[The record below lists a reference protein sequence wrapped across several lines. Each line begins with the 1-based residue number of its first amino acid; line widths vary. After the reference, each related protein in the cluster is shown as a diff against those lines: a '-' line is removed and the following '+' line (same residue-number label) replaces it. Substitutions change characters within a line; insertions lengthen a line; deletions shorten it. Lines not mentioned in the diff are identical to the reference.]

1 VHRLMS
7 TEKDIKK
14 FYYWEDFVKGQT
26 IECGSLTISESQII
40 DFASQYDPQRF
51 HVNKEAAEVTQFKGL
66 IASGWQ
72 TAAFMMRMVCD
83 SFMVS
88 SSSVGSPG
96 IESLKWIKPIRPGDT
111 LKTMVEILETRPL
124 NSKPHLGMILSRW
137 SCYNQHN
144 ELTTTIEAWNMFE
157 KRPSN

>member
-1 VHRLMS
+1 MS

-14 FYYWEDFVKGQT
+14 LYYWEDFVKGQT
-26 IECGSLTISESQII
+26 FECGPITISESQII

-51 HVNKEAAEVTQFKGL
+51 HVNKEAAEETQFKGL

-83 SFMVS
+83 SFMVN

-111 LKTMVEILETRPL
+111 LKTIVEILETRPL

-137 SCYNQHN
+137 SCYNQNN

>member
-1 VHRLMS
+1 MS
-7 TEKDIKK
+7 TEKDTKK
-14 FYYWEDFVKGQT
+14 LYYWEDFVKGQT
-26 IECGSLTISESQII
+26 FECGPITISESQII

-51 HVNKEAAEVTQFKGL
+51 HVNKAAAEETQFKGL

-83 SFMVS
+83 SFMIN

-96 IESLKWIKPIRPGDT
+96 IESLKWMKPIRPGDT
-111 LKTMVEILETRPL
+111 LKTIVEILETRPL

-137 SCYNQHN
+137 SCYNQNN

>member
-1 VHRLMS
+1 MS

-14 FYYWEDFVKGQT
+14 LYYWEDFVKGQT
-26 IECGSLTISESQII
+26 FECGPITISESQII

-51 HVNKEAAEVTQFKGL
+51 HVNKAAAEETQFKGL

-83 SFMVS
+83 SFMVN

-96 IESLKWIKPIRPGDT
+96 IESLKWMKPIRPGDT
-111 LKTMVEILETRPL
+111 LKTIVEILETRPL

-137 SCYNQHN
+137 SCYNQNN